1 MVTETRRVEDSASDA
16 STAAERLAVVK
27 SLFKEH
33 NRTLVSFLHAR
44 LHCEQEARDVAQE
57 AYVRLLQLDSHGAIS
72 FLRSYLF
79 RIAENLAVDRLR
91 ERRSRKAPQAL
102 ALFESLVDERSPD
115 REAMAAEELKVVREA
130 LLKMPERH
138 RQAFV
143 WHVFGGQS
151 TVDIAAKL
159 NMTDRMIRN
168 YVAQG
173 LALCRTLLDRA
184 CTVEKESK
192 R

>member
-1 MVTETRRVEDSASDA
+1 METEAQKVKDSTGGDP
-16 STAAERLAVVK
+16 AAAGDRLVLVK
-27 SLFKEH
+27 RLFEEH
-33 NRTLVSFLHAR
+33 NRTLVNFLRAR

-91 ERRSRKAPQAL
+91 ERRSREAPQVL
-102 ALFESLVDERSPD
+102 ALFESLIDERSPD
-115 REAMAAEELKVVREA
+115 RQSMAIEELEAVREA
-130 LLKMPERH
+130 ILKMPQNH

-151 TVDIAAKL
+151 TAHIAAKL
-159 NMTDRMIRN
+159 GMTDRMIRN
-168 YVAQG
+168 YIAQG
-173 LALCRTLLDRA
+173 LALCRVHLER
-184 CTVEKESK
+184 
-192 R
+192 RR